1 MAEYNFNVQDPYAAQ
16 AADIARRQKMAEIMQ
31 TQAFQPIEKFS
42 YNGIEARIS
51 PYQGLAK
58 MLQAYM
64 GGRGQAAA
72 LEEQKAL
79 GEKARSESQSQIKDF
94 MSAMTGTPGMPERAA
109 VLDPQEIAQA
119 QDRGAVNGGVSDTGA
134 YQIPAVEAVAPDRR
148 KALALALQSSNPMLQ
163 NVGGTMLAESLKT
176 PESAF
181 AKINPKDFTDESI
194 ALFAKNGGRDY
205 SVLKPRDE
213 DKPPSG
219 FEMRITD
226 GKKTL
231 AYIPGGPADPAVIAQ
246 GRAPAAQQSDI
257 AKYEFY
263 VKQETDAGR
272 KPVSFNDWELRKVIA
287 GKSTSTNVTYGAPVA
302 ATDAQ
307 GRPVFIQ
314 PGKGG
319 GAPSVI
325 EGFSPVGEKLKP
337 VPAHI
342 NTAMTS
348 NQAFLNK
355 LDRTE
360 KLVNENPDAI
370 GILKSMTPDAVLNRA
385 DPKGTAT
392 RAALAEL
399 AATKVHDLSGAAVS
413 VGEFARLKPFLP
425 QQNDDAATAKTK
437 LNNMRAEIQDIM
449 QMTNSIYSENQ
460 GYKGIPNLN
469 EQKTSGK
476 IPRYNPATGK
486 VE

>member
-1 MAEYNFNVQDPYAAQ
+1 MAEYNFNIQDPYAAQ

-31 TQAFQPIEKFS
+31 AQALQPIEKFS

-79 GEKARSESQSQIKDF
+79 GEKVRSERQSEIKDF
-94 MSAMTGTPGMPERAA
+94 MGAMTGTPETTVSTGPIAPELMTEERMPFTT
-109 VLDPQEIAQA
+109 DK
-119 QDRGAVNGGVSDTGA
+119 T
-134 YQIPAVEAVAPDRR
+134 IPAVAPNRQ
-148 KALALALQSSNPMLQ
+148 KALALALQSSSPILQ
-163 NVGGTMLAESLKT
+163 SAGGALLAESIK
-176 PESAF
+176 PQESLF
-181 AKINPKDFTDESI
+181 AKPSAKDFTNESV
-194 ALFAKNGGRDY
+194 LEFSRTGGKDY

-213 DKPPSG
+213 DKPPPG
-219 FEMRITD
+219 YEMRMVD

-246 GRAPAAQQSDI
+246 GRAPAAKPTEI
-257 AKYEFY
+257 AQYEFY
-263 VKQETDAGR
+263 VEQETAAGK
-272 KPVSFNDWELRKVIA
+272 KPLSFNDYTLRKVRE

-314 PGKGG
+314 PGRGG

-337 VPAHI
+337 VPQHV
-342 NTAMTS
+342 NTAIIG

-355 LDRTE
+355 VDRTE
-360 KLVNENPDAI
+360 KLVNENPDATGLLK
-370 GILKSMTPDAVLNRA
+370 GITPDAILNRTDKA
-385 DPKGTAT
+385 GTAT

-413 VGEFARLKPFLP
+413 ASEFGRLKPFLP
-425 QQNDDAATAKTK
+425 QPTDDAATLKTK

>member
-1 MAEYNFNVQDPYAAQ
+1 MAANEFVNFNPYQ
-16 AADIARRQKMAEIMQ
+16 AELSKIQQQQKMAE
-31 TQAFQPIEKFS
+31 
-42 YNGIEARIS
+42 
-51 PYQGLAK
+51 
-58 MLQAYM
+58 MLQAQSQAPVDNYSYK
-64 GGRGQAAA
+64 GIQAPVPVTANLAKLLQLYAGIKGQEAAT
-72 LEEQKAL
+72 EQYKTL
-79 GEKARSESQSQIKDF
+79 GEKVRSEQKVEIKDF
-94 MSAMTGTPGMPERAA
+94 MSAMTGKPGMPERT
-109 VLDPQEIAQA
+109 VDYQYDKSERNNPNLT
-119 QDRGAVNGGVSDTGA
+119 VNEMGIGN
-134 YQIPAVEAVAPDRR
+134 IPAVEAVAPNRQ

-181 AKINPKDFTDESI
+181 AKINPKDFTDDSI
-194 ALFAKNGGRDY
+194 SAFAKTGGRDY
-205 SVLKPRDE
+205 SILKPRDE

-219 FEMRITD
+219 FEMRMVD

-246 GRAPAAQQSDI
+246 GRAPAAQQPDI
-257 AKYEFY
+257 VKYEFY
-263 VKQETDAGR
+263 VKQEKDAGK
-272 KPVSFNDWELRKVIA
+272 KPLSFNDWELRKVRE

-413 VGEFARLKPFLP
+413 VSEFGRLKKFLP

-437 LNNMRAEIQDIM
+437 LDGMRAEIQDIM
-449 QMTNSIYSENQ
+449 QMTNSIYSESQ

-469 EQKTSGK
+469 EQKPAGN

-486 VE
+486 IE

>member
-31 TQAFQPIEKFS
+31 AQALQPIEKFS

-94 MSAMTGTPGMPERAA
+94 MSAMTGTPGTDRPA

-119 QDRGAVNGGVSDTGA
+119 QDRGAVTGGVSNTGE
-134 YQIPAVEAVAPDRR
+134 YQIPVTAAVAPNRQ
-148 KALALALQSSNPMLQ
+148 KALALALQSSSPILQ
-163 NVGGTMLAESLKT
+163 SAGGALLAESIK
-176 PESAF
+176 PQESLF
-181 AKINPKDFTDESI
+181 AKPSAKDFTNESV
-194 ALFAKNGGRDY
+194 LEFSRTGGKDY

-213 DKPPSG
+213 NKPPSG
-219 FEMRITD
+219 YEMRTVD
-226 GKKTL
+226 GKNTL
-231 AYIPGGPADPAVIAQ
+231 AFIPGGPADPAVIAQ
-246 GRAPAAQQSDI
+246 SRAPAAQQSDI
-257 AKYEFY
+257 VKYEFY

-272 KPVSFNDWELRKVIA
+272 KPLSFNDWELRKVIA

-302 ATDAQ
+302 AKDAQ
-307 GRPVFIQ
+307 GNDVFIQ
-314 PGKGG
+314 PGRGG

-325 EGFSPVGEKLKP
+325 EGFSPVSEKLKP
-337 VPAHI
+337 VPPHI
-342 NTAMTS
+342 NTAIIG

-355 LDRTE
+355 VDRTE
-360 KLVNENPDAI
+360 ALLNKNPDAI
-370 GILKSMTPDAVLNRA
+370 GIVKGMTPDPILNRV
-385 DPKGTAT
+385 DPQGVAT
-392 RAALAEL
+392 RAALADI
-399 AATKVHDLSGAAVS
+399 AAAKVHDLSGAAVAVS
-413 VGEFARLKPFLP
+413 EFGRLKKFLP
-425 QQNDDAATAKTK
+425 QINDSAETAKIK
-437 LNNMRAEIQDIM
+437 LNGMRAEIQDIM
-449 QMTNSIYSENQ
+449 KMTNSIYSESQ

-469 EQKTSGK
+469 EQKPVGK

-486 VE
+486 FE

>member
-31 TQAFQPIEKFS
+31 AQALQPIEKFS

-94 MSAMTGTPGMPERAA
+94 MSAMTGTPETTVSTGPIAPELMTEERMPFTT
-109 VLDPQEIAQA
+109 DK
-119 QDRGAVNGGVSDTGA
+119 T
-134 YQIPAVEAVAPDRR
+134 IPEVAPDKN
-148 KALALALQSSNPMLQ
+148 KALALALQSSSPVLQ
-163 NVGGTMLAESLKT
+163 SAGSTMLVESLK
-176 PESAF
+176 PSESAF
-181 AKINPKDFTDESI
+181 AKIDPSKFTQESV
-194 ALFAKNGGRDY
+194 AAFARTGGRDY
-205 SVLKPRDE
+205 SILKPRDE

-219 FEMRITD
+219 FEMRMVD

-231 AYIPGGPADPAVIAQ
+231 SFIPGGPADPAVIAQ
-246 GRAPAAQQSDI
+246 GRAPAAQQTDI
-257 AKYEFY
+257 VKYEFY
-263 VKQETDAGR
+263 VKQEKDAGK
-272 KPVSFNDWELRKVIA
+272 KPLSFNDWELRKVRE

-325 EGFSPVGEKLKP
+325 EGYSPVGEKLKP
-337 VPAHI
+337 VPPHI
-342 NTAMTS
+342 NTAIIG

-355 LDRTE
+355 IDRTE
-360 KLVNENPDAI
+360 GLVNKNPDAI
-370 GILKSMTPDAVLNRA
+370 GLLKGMTPSAILNRT
-385 DPKGTAT
+385 DPQGTAT

-469 EQKTSGK
+469 EQKPAGK
-476 IPRYNPATGK
+476 IPRYNPETGRI
-486 VE
+486 E

>member
-31 TQAFQPIEKFS
+31 AQALQPIEKFS

-79 GEKARSESQSQIKDF
+79 GEKVRSERQGEIKDF
-94 MSAMTGTPGMPERAA
+94 MGAMTGTPGMPERAA

-181 AKINPKDFTDESI
+181 AKINPKDFTDDSI
-194 ALFAKNGGRDY
+194 SAFAKTNGRDY

-219 FEMRITD
+219 FEMRMVD

-246 GRAPAAQQSDI
+246 GRAPAAKPTEI
-257 AKYEFY
+257 AQYEFY
-263 VKQETDAGR
+263 VEQETAAGK
-272 KPVSFNDWELRKVIA
+272 KPLSFNDYTLRKVRE

-337 VPAHI
+337 VPQHV
-342 NTAMTS
+342 NTAIIG

-355 LDRTE
+355 VDRTE
-360 KLVNENPDAI
+360 KLVNQ
-370 GILKSMTPDAVLNRA
+370 TPDATGLLKGITPSAILNRTDKA
-385 DPKGTAT
+385 GTAA

-413 VGEFARLKPFLP
+413 ASEFARLKPFLP
-425 QQNDDAATAKTK
+425 QPTDDAATLKTK

-449 QMTNSIYSENQ
+449 QMTNSIYSESQ

-469 EQKTSGK
+469 EQKSTGK

>member
-16 AADIARRQKMAEIMQ
+16 AADIARRQKMAAIMQ

-79 GEKARSESQSQIKDF
+79 GEKVRSERQGEIKDF
-94 MSAMTGTPGMPERAA
+94 MGAMTGTPGMPEKTVDYQYDKSERNNPN
-109 VLDPQEIAQA
+109 LT
-119 QDRGAVNGGVSDTGA
+119 VNEMGIGN
-134 YQIPAVEAVAPDRR
+134 IPAVEAVAPDRR

-181 AKINPKDFTDESI
+181 AKINPKDFTDDSI
-194 ALFAKNGGRDY
+194 SAFAKTGGRDY
-205 SVLKPRDE
+205 SILKPRDE

-219 FEMRITD
+219 FEMRTVD

-231 AYIPGGPADPAVIAQ
+231 AFIPGGPADPAVIAQ
-246 GRAPAAQQSDI
+246 GRAPAAQDRDI
-257 AKYEFY
+257 VKYEFY
-263 VKQETDAGR
+263 VKQETDAGK
-272 KPVSFNDWELRKVIA
+272 KPLSFNDWELRKVRE

-325 EGFSPVGEKLKP
+325 QGYSPPGEKLKP
-337 VPAHI
+337 VPQHV
-342 NTAMTS
+342 NTAIIG

-355 LDRTE
+355 VDRTE
-360 KLVNENPDAI
+360 KLVNETPDATGLLKGITPDAI
-370 GILKSMTPDAVLNRA
+370 LNRTDKA
-385 DPKGTAT
+385 GTAT

-413 VGEFARLKPFLP
+413 ASEFGRLKPFLP
-425 QQNDDAATAKTK
+425 QPTDDAATLKTK

-449 QMTNSIYSENQ
+449 QMTNSIYSESQ

-469 EQKTSGK
+469 EQKSTGK

>member
-31 TQAFQPIEKFS
+31 AQALQPIEKFS

-79 GEKARSESQSQIKDF
+79 GEEVRSKRQSEIKDF
-94 MSAMTGTPGMPERAA
+94 MGAMTGTPGMPERAA
-109 VLDPQEIAQA
+109 VLDSQEIAQA
-119 QDRGAVNGGVSDTGA
+119 QDRGAVKDGVSDTGA
-134 YQIPAVEAVAPDRR
+134 YQIPAVAAVAPDRQ
-148 KALALALQSSNPMLQ
+148 KALALALQSSSPILQ
-163 NVGGTMLAESLKT
+163 SAGGALLAESIK
-176 PESAF
+176 PQESLF
-181 AKINPKDFTDESI
+181 AKPSAKDFTNESI
-194 ALFAKNGGRDY
+194 LEFSRTKDY

-219 FEMRITD
+219 YEMRTVD

-231 AYIPGGPADPAVIAQ
+231 AFIPGGPADPVVIAQ
-246 GRAPAAQQSDI
+246 GRAPAAQQPDI
-257 AKYEFY
+257 VKYEFY
-263 VKQETDAGR
+263 VKQEKDAGK
-272 KPVSFNDWELRKVIA
+272 KPLSFNDWELRKVRE

-314 PGKGG
+314 PGRGG

-337 VPAHI
+337 VPPHI
-342 NTAMTS
+342 NTAIIG

-355 LDRTE
+355 VDRTE
-360 KLVNENPDAI
+360 ELVNKNPNAI
-370 GILKSMTPDAVLNRA
+370 GILKGMTPDPVLNRV
-385 DPKGTAT
+385 DPQGVAT

-399 AATKVHDLSGAAVS
+399 AAAKVHDLSGTAVAVS
-413 VGEFARLKPFLP
+413 EFGRLKKFLP
-425 QQNDDAATAKTK
+425 QINDSAETAKIK
-437 LNNMRAEIQDIM
+437 LDGMRAEIQDIM
-449 QMTNSIYSENQ
+449 KMTNSIYSESQ

-469 EQKTSGK
+469 EQKPAGK
-476 IPRYNPATGK
+476 IPRYNPETGRI
-486 VE
+486 E

>member
-1 MAEYNFNVQDPYAAQ
+1 MAANEFVNFNPYQ
-16 AADIARRQKMAEIMQ
+16 AELAKIQQQQKMAE
-31 TQAFQPIEKFS
+31 
-42 YNGIEARIS
+42 
-51 PYQGLAK
+51 
-58 MLQAYM
+58 MLQAQSQAPVDNYSYK
-64 GGRGQAAA
+64 GIQAPVPVTANLAKLLQLYAGIKGQEAAT
-72 LEEQKAL
+72 EQYKTL
-79 GEKARSESQSQIKDF
+79 GEKVRSEQKDEIKDF
-94 MSAMTGTPGMPERAA
+94 MGAMTGTPGMPERAA

-119 QDRGAVNGGVSDTGA
+119 QDRGARGEVSDTGA
-134 YQIPAVEAVAPDRR
+134 YQIPAVEAVAPNRQ
-148 KALALALQSSNPMLQ
+148 KALALALQSSSPILQ
-163 NVGGTMLAESLKT
+163 SAGGALLAESLKT

-181 AKINPKDFTDESI
+181 AKINPKDFTDDSI
-194 ALFAKNGGRDY
+194 SAFARTGGRDY
-205 SVLKPRDE
+205 SILKPRDE

-219 FEMRITD
+219 FEMRTVD

-231 AYIPGGPADPAVIAQ
+231 AFIPGGPADPAVIAQ
-246 GRAPAAQQSDI
+246 GRAPAAQQPDI
-257 AKYEFY
+257 VKYEFY
-263 VKQETDAGR
+263 VKQETDAGK
-272 KPVSFNDWELRKVIA
+272 KPLSFNDWELRKVRE

-355 LDRTE
+355 VDRTE

-413 VGEFARLKPFLP
+413 VSEFGRLKKFLP

-437 LNNMRAEIQDIM
+437 LDGMRAEIQDIM
-449 QMTNSIYSENQ
+449 KMTNSIYSESQ

-469 EQKTSGK
+469 EQKPAGK
-476 IPRYNPATGK
+476 IPRYNPETGRI
-486 VE
+486 E